1 MTYSVR
7 KSSIIGGTGKE
18 EKLAEKFNVMVSDLN
33 LNLEQVGI
41 MVARVLPEL
50 TFNRLM
56 VVLESA
62 QHERTK
68 VREEPKLYDD
78 YRNWRATD
86 PYWK

>member
-1 MTYSVR
+1 MAYSIRRVA
-7 KSSIIGGTGKE
+7 GVGKE
-18 EKLAEKFNVMVSDLN
+18 EKLAEKLNVMVSDLN
-33 LNLEQVGI
+33 LDLEQVGV

-68 VREEPKLYDD
+68 VKDEPKMYHD
-78 YRNWRATD
+78 YRNWRFENE
-86 PYWK
+86 

>member
-1 MTYSVR
+1 MAYSIRRV
-7 KSSIIGGTGKE
+7 SGIGKE
-18 EKLAEKFNVMVSDLN
+18 EKLAEKMNIMVSDLN

-68 VREEPKLYDD
+68 VREEPKLHHD
-78 YRNWRATD
+78 YRNWRMED
-86 PYWK
+86 E

>member
-1 MTYSVR
+1 MAYSIRRVA
-7 KSSIIGGTGKE
+7 GVGKE
-18 EKLAEKFNVMVSDLN
+18 EKLAEKMNIMVSDLN
-33 LNLEQVGI
+33 LDLEQVGI

-68 VREEPKLYDD
+68 VREEPKMYHD
-78 YRNWRATD
+78 YRNWRMEEE
-86 PYWK
+86 

>member
-1 MTYSVR
+1 MAYSIRRVA
-7 KSSIIGGTGKE
+7 GVGKE
-18 EKLAEKFNVMVSDLN
+18 EKLAEKLNVMVSDLN
-33 LNLEQVGI
+33 LDLEQVGV

-68 VREEPKLYDD
+68 VKEEPKMYHD
-78 YRNWRATD
+78 YRNWRFED
-86 PYWK
+86 E

>member
-1 MTYSVR
+1 MAYSIRRV
-7 KSSIIGGTGKE
+7 GGIGKE
-18 EKLAEKFNVMVSDLN
+18 EKLAEKMNIMVSDLN
-33 LNLEQVGI
+33 LDLEQVGI

-68 VREEPKLYDD
+68 VREEPKMYHD
-78 YRNWRATD
+78 YRNWRMEEG
-86 PYWK
+86 